1 MISDISI
8 CREVSRCNDGRDFVA
23 NVTLKITQ
31 ASFFTVAA
39 LAIVNF
45 YLHHLL
51 IVIGEESQH
60 HHHYHHLH
68 DHLHDYLHDHLHD
81 RHHDQPHD
89 HPQVL
94 VGVGNLAKLG
104 LSLVLPIVNP
114 AAGDVGCGDDKLWS
128 NSCLSIP

>member
-23 NVTLKITQ
+23 NVTLTL
-31 ASFFTVAA
+31 ASLFNVVA
-39 LAIVNF
+39 LAIAIF

-60 HHHYHHLH
+60 HHPHGHPDEYH
-68 DHLHDYLHDHLHD
+68 
-81 RHHDQPHD
+81 
-89 HPQVL
+89 QVL
-94 VGVGNLAKLG
+94 VGVANLAKLG

-114 AAGDVGCGDDKLWS
+114 AAGDVGCGDDELWS
-128 NSCLSIP
+128 HSCLMPIP